1 MGGCTGPCAP
11 VVQWPMRLEIRPH
24 PLQPC
29 AWRGGCPL
37 FGLASPRGVQSG
49 GACPDTL
56 PGLDPLPGSPSLP
69 APRGRTLLEAE
80 MGHPLDGRV
89 SLLHELVEADQEGLL
104 LLPLLVLLPLPACLG
119 GVLGK
124 EQEALG

>member
-1 MGGCTGPCAP
+1 M
-11 VVQWPMRLEIRPH
+11 Q
-24 PLQPC
+24 PLSAGIAQ
-29 AWRGGCPL
+29 GCPEWRCL
-37 FGLASPRGVQSG
+37 
-49 GACPDTL
+49 PDTL
-56 PGLDPLPGSPSLP
+56 PGWDPLPGSPSLP
-69 APRGRTLLEAE
+69 APQGRTLLEAE

-104 LLPLLVLLPLPACLG
+104 LLPLPACLG